1 MNASAFLNG
10 LRFALVLG
18 AAGLCGACST
28 IESFVPTSM
37 PAPKSPPGVVKP
49 GAAVAESD
57 KIVKLPMSAEDLDCP
72 SIEIQDGAASL
83 RVGGAENASV
93 RYQFDIVQVARE
105 CEPQGDKFSLKV
117 GVSGRVLIGPAG
129 SPGAFSAPLRI
140 TVRSEI
146 DQKPAY
152 SKTYKVEAD
161 TAGAAQAPFQ
171 LVSEPII
178 LPMTRTELADDYSI
192 IVGFDNG
199 QAAKVAPPRK
209 RRPAQANDAH

>member
-1 MNASAFLNG
+1 MIASAFPNS

-18 AAGLCGACST
+18 AAGLCGACSSMGNL
-28 IESFVPTSM
+28 IPTSWTGAK
-37 PAPKSPPGVVKP
+37 PAASAGKQGGDVP
-49 GAAVAESD
+49 ESE
-57 KIVKLPMSAEDLDCP
+57 KVVKLPMSAEDLDCP
-72 SIEIQDGAASL
+72 TVEVQDGGASL
-83 RVGGAENASV
+83 RVGGPENASV
-93 RYQFDIVQVARE
+93 RYQFDIAQTARE
-105 CEPQGDKFSLKV
+105 CAPQGDKFSLNV
-117 GVSGRVLIGPAG
+117 GVSGRLLIGPAG

-140 TVRSEI
+140 TVRSEV

-152 SKTYKVEAD
+152 SKVYKVEAD
-161 TAGAAQAPFQ
+161 TAGGAQAPFE

-199 QAAKVAPPRK
+199 PAAKVAPPRK